1 MDNALRQNLEAAGID
16 VTSGLERFMNNET
29 LYEKFLKR
37 FCDDTT
43 YADLHA
49 AVSAQDCEKAFTA
62 AHTLKGVCGNLSMTN
77 LEQLVKQQVE
87 FLRAGELSPAV
98 EMMPDISAAY
108 KAVVQALQ

>member
-16 VTSGLERFMNNET
+16 VDSGLERFMGSDA

-43 YADLHA
+43 FSDLTA
-49 AVSAQDCEKAFTA
+49 AVSALDCEKAFTA

-87 FLRAGELSPAV
+87 FLRAGDMSPAAA
-98 EMMPDISAAY
+98 MMPDITAAY
-108 KAVVQALQ
+108 EKIMQVLK